1 MQRRN
6 ILQAAVAAPLLWAGV
21 PAAVRAQSNWPQGKP
36 IMYMVPF
43 ATGGTTDTLGRL
55 IAQQLGPALGTTV
68 VVENK
73 GGAGGSVG
81 SEAAARAQPDGYTIL
96 GGTISSHAINVSL
109 YPKLGYDPIKSFTPI
124 TLIGTNPLV
133 LVVSAS
139 SPYKTLKDVLDAAR
153 KKQGGLSSASA
164 GTGTSQH
171 LALEMLG
178 WKSGVK
184 FTHVPYKGSG
194 PAIQDV
200 MGGQVD
206 MMFDTTVVAAPH
218 IQSGKLRALAVTSKQ
233 RIDSLKDVPTVAE
246 SGIKGLEGFEV
257 MSWQAI
263 FAPAGTPPAIVER
276 LHQEI
281 AKVLATPDMQTR
293 MKSMGVDPSTMTP
306 AQVAAF
312 QKSEVSK
319 WAAVIK
325 AANVKVDG

>member
-1 MQRRN
+1 MQRRQ
-6 ILQAAVAAPLLWAGV
+6 ILKAAVAPVALACMPWMAH
-21 PAAVRAQSNWPQGKP
+21 AQGNWPQGKP
-36 IMYMVPF
+36 IVYTVPF

-81 SEAAARAQPDGYTIL
+81 SELAARAQPDGFTIL

-133 LVVSAS
+133 LVVAAN
-139 SPYKTLKDVLDAAR
+139 SPYKTLNDVLEASK

-164 GTGTSQH
+164 GAGTSQH

-178 WKSGVK
+178 WKSGIK

-233 RIDSLKDVPTVAE
+233 RLEAFKDVPTVAE
-246 SGIKGLEGFEV
+246 SGITGLTDFEV
-257 MSWQAI
+257 TSWQAI
-263 FAPAGTPPAIVER
+263 FAPAGTPDAIVQR

-281 AKVLATPDMQTR
+281 GKIIASPDMQARLKT
-293 MKSMGVDPSTMTP
+293 MGMDASNMST
-306 AQVAAF
+306 AQVADF
-312 QKSEVSK
+312 QKAEVAK
-319 WAAVIK
+319 WRAVIK
-325 AANVKVDG
+325 EAGVKVDG